1 MKSSEED
8 FEPFKLRQ
16 WFASIYEIYVSSEA
30 SFILMVFS
38 LCRNKKWYFVYV
50 EIKKC
55 ISDMDNEINS

>member
-8 FEPFKLRQ
+8 LEPFKLRK

-30 SFILMVFS
+30 SVILMVFC
-38 LCRNKKWYFVYV
+38 LCRSL

-55 ISDMDNEINS
+55 ISDMDNKISS